1 MKIGIHEN
9 YQGKTATTLART
21 ASRFP
26 LMGVTREFEANAL
39 PAQDLVKR
47 MVARCQPA
55 WDAGKTAVWS
65 FKPRLQD
72 VVSGAWQPYILTLG
86 QYIKDKGLQDRV
98 VVVIWHEPEND
109 FTDPA
114 EFVTLFN
121 IVHDLLMRVDP
132 TIVTS
137 HAALGYYY
145 RNISVEAA
153 RRWTTKATID
163 SIDLYSGRSFPIQMT
178 LGTSTAFQTWKQSRP
193 AGRPWGV
200 SERGWIA
207 NADMSSLR
215 VQSIWAETDW
225 LMSLPAADRPAFYCV
240 WNTVGTEND
249 PLIVL
254 DKAGE
259 SAVNYMFQKLSTLA
273 GTTPAKPVGTPPAP
287 GPAASSQCPMCKGSG
302 TADPGTWLIAKV
314 G

>member
-9 YQGKTATTLART
+9 YQGKTPTTLERT

-26 LMGVTREFEANAL
+26 LLQVTREFEAGAL

-65 FKPRLQD
+65 FKPAPAD
-72 VVSGAWQPYILTLG
+72 VASGAWEPYVLRLAHH
-86 QYIKDKGLQDRV
+86 IKDKGLQDRL

-109 FTDPA
+109 FDDPA
-114 EFVTLFN
+114 EFVTLFDT
-121 IVHDLLMRVDP
+121 VHDWLMSVDP

-153 RRWTTKATID
+153 RRWTTKATIH
-163 SIDLYSGRSFPIQMT
+163 SIDLYSGRSFPLQMT
-178 LGTSTAFQTWKQSRP
+178 LGTSTAFRTWKQSRP
-193 AGRPWGV
+193 AGARWGA

-207 NADMSSLR
+207 NAGMSQLR
-215 VQSIWAETDW
+215 VESIDAEADW
-225 LMSLPAADRPAFYCV
+225 LAALPVDDLPDFYCV

-249 PLIVL
+249 PAIVL
-254 DKAGE
+254 DDAGE
-259 SAVNYMFQKLSTLA
+259 AAVNRLFQRLSAPPVRPGPVPAPAAVTCPLCQGA
-273 GTTPAKPVGTPPAP
+273 GTVQPGKYVIVTVG
-287 GPAASSQCPMCKGSG
+287 
-302 TADPGTWLIAKV
+302 
-314 G
+314 